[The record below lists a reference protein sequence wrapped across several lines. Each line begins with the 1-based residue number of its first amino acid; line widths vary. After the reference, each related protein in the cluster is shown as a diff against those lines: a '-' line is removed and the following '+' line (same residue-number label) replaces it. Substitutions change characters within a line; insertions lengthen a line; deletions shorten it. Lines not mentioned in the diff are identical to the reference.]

1 MEQCAAMQELISR
14 LLDEDLN
21 AAERAALAEHL
32 AVCPECQALYEAFSA
47 VSGALEEQQ
56 EEPPARLHENVMAA
70 VRRDAM
76 GKRNRRARRRWG
88 ALLSAAAVAA
98 LAIGLRFGLN
108 RAPAALNTTAVD
120 FAAEEA
126 AAAPEAE
133 PPVEE
138 ELLMEAP
145 KAARSSADFAAA
157 AQAVPE
163 ANAAPT
169 EGAAEQMMMDA
180 AALPASPVCDLSD
193 TLRFAELL
201 ETLGGEKVT
210 LPLERLGEE
219 PALIVRCADGELSLF
234 EVKGALYYYDPVGE
248 TLMRTPLS
256 REDVYD
262 LGTKPAP

>member
-14 LLDEDLN
+14 LLDGDLD
-21 AAERAALAEHL
+21 AAEQAALAEHL

-47 VSGALEEQQ
+47 VSGALREQQ
-56 EEPPARLHENVMAA
+56 EEPPERLHENVMAA

-98 LAIGLRFGLN
+98 LAIGLRFGLH
-108 RAPAALNTTAVD
+108 RSPAALNTTAVD

-126 AAAPEAE
+126 AEELPI
-133 PPVEE
+133 EE

-145 KAARSSADFAAA
+145 KAARGSADFAAA

-163 ANAAPT
+163 ANAVPT
-169 EGAAEQMMMDA
+169 EGAAEQMMMDY

-248 TLMRTPLS
+248 ALMRTPLS

>member
-47 VSGALEEQQ
+47 FSGALQEQQ

-76 GKRNRRARRRWG
+76 KKRNRRARRRWG

-98 LAIGLRFGLN
+98 LAIGLRFGLQ
-108 RAPAALNTTAVD
+108 RAPAALNTTAV
-120 FAAEEA
+120 
-126 AAAPEAE
+126 
-133 PPVEE
+133 
-138 ELLMEAP
+138 
-145 KAARSSADFAAA
+145 DFAAA

-180 AALPASPVCDLSD
+180 AALPASPVCDLSG

-234 EVKGALYYYDPVGE
+234 DYEGALYYYDPVGE
-248 TLMRTPLS
+248 ALMRTPLS

>member
-56 EEPPARLHENVMAA
+56 EEPPERLHENVMAA

-76 GKRNRRARRRWG
+76 KKRNRRARRRWG

-98 LAIGLRFGLN
+98 LAIGLRFGLH
-108 RAPAALNTTAVD
+108 RSPAALNMTAVD

-133 PPVEE
+133 LPVEE
-138 ELLMEAP
+138 ELLMGAP
-145 KAARSSADFAAA
+145 KAARGSADYAAA
-157 AQAVPE
+157 SQAMPE
-163 ANAAPT
+163 ANTAPT
-169 EGAAEQMMMDA
+169 ESAGQMLMMDA
-180 AALPASPVCDLSD
+180 AALPASPVCDLSG

-201 ETLGGEKVT
+201 EALGGETVT

-234 EVKGALYYYDPVGE
+234 DYEGALYYYDPAGE

-256 REDVYD
+256 RGDVYD
-262 LGTKPAP
+262 LGAKAAP

>member
-21 AAERAALAEHL
+21 AAEQAALAEHL
-32 AVCPECQALYEAFSA
+32 AVCPECKALYEAFSA

-56 EEPPARLHENVMAA
+56 EEPPERLHENVMAA

-76 GKRNRRARRRWG
+76 GQRNRRARRRWG

-108 RAPAALNTTAVD
+108 RAPAALNMTAVD

-126 AAAPEAE
+126 AEELPI
-133 PPVEE
+133 EE

-145 KAARSSADFAAA
+145 KAARGSADFAAA

-163 ANAAPT
+163 ANAVPT
-169 EGAAEQMMMDA
+169 EGAAEQMMMDS

-248 TLMRTPLS
+248 ALMRTPLS

>member
-1 MEQCAAMQELISR
+1 MITIDNL
-14 LLDEDLN
+14 
-21 AAERAALAEHL
+21 
-32 AVCPECQALYEAFSA
+32 AFSYGS
-47 VSGALEEQQ
+47 VPVLKNISMQLEEGKIYG
-56 EEPPARLHENVMAA
+56 LLGENGVGKTTLLTLLCGLKK
-70 VRRDAM
+70 VSSGRIRTDGRDPYSREADFL
-76 GKRNRRARRRWG
+76 ADQFYL
-88 ALLSAAAVAA
+88 ADEVAP
-98 LAIGLRFGLN
+98 LN
-108 RAPAALNTTAVD
+108 MTAVD

-126 AAAPEAE
+126 AEELPI
-133 PPVEE
+133 EE

-145 KAARSSADFAAA
+145 KAARGSADFAAA

-169 EGAAEQMMMDA
+169 EGAAEQMMMDY
-180 AALPASPVCDLSD
+180 AALPASPVCDLSG

-234 EVKGALYYYDPVGE
+234 DYEGALYYYDPVGE

>member
-1 MEQCAAMQELISR
+1 MEQCAATQELISR
-14 LLDEDLN
+14 LLDGDLD
-21 AAERAALAEHL
+21 AAEQAALAEHL
-32 AVCPECQALYEAFSA
+32 AVCPECKALYEAFSA

-56 EEPPARLHENVMAA
+56 EEPPERLHENVMAA

-108 RAPAALNTTAVD
+108 RAPAALNMTAVD

-126 AAAPEAE
+126 AEE

-169 EGAAEQMMMDA
+169 EGAAEQMMMDY

-210 LPLERLGEE
+210 LPLERLDEE

-234 EVKGALYYYDPVGE
+234 EYEGALYYYDPVGE

>member
-47 VSGALEEQQ
+47 VSGALRKQQ

-98 LAIGLRFGLN
+98 LAIGLRFGLH
-108 RAPAALNTTAVD
+108 RSPAALNMTAVD

-126 AAAPEAE
+126 AEE

-145 KAARSSADFAAA
+145 KAARGSADFAAA

-163 ANAAPT
+163 ANAVPT
-169 EGAAEQMMMDA
+169 EGAAEQMMMDY
-180 AALPASPVCDLSD
+180 AALPASPVCDLSG

-248 TLMRTPLS
+248 ALMRTPLS

>member
-14 LLDEDLN
+14 LLDGDLD
-21 AAERAALAEHL
+21 AAEQAALAEHL

-47 VSGALEEQQ
+47 VSGALREQQ
-56 EEPPARLHENVMAA
+56 EEPPERLHENVMAA

-98 LAIGLRFGLN
+98 LAIGLRFGLH
-108 RAPAALNTTAVD
+108 RSPAALNTTAVD

-126 AAAPEAE
+126 AEELPI
-133 PPVEE
+133 EE

-145 KAARSSADFAAA
+145 KAARGSADFAAA

-163 ANAAPT
+163 ANAVPT
-169 EGAAEQMMMDA
+169 EGAAEQMMMDS

-248 TLMRTPLS
+248 ALMRTPLS

>member
-14 LLDEDLN
+14 LLDGDLD
-21 AAERAALAEHL
+21 AAEQAALAEHL
-32 AVCPECQALYEAFSA
+32 AVCPECKALYEAFSA

-56 EEPPARLHENVMAA
+56 EEPPERLHENVMAA

-108 RAPAALNTTAVD
+108 RAPAALNMTAVD

-126 AAAPEAE
+126 AEE

-163 ANAAPT
+163 ANAVPT
-169 EGAAEQMMMDA
+169 EGAAEQMMMDY
-180 AALPASPVCDLSD
+180 AALPASPVCDLSG

-248 TLMRTPLS
+248 ALMRTPLS

>member
-14 LLDEDLN
+14 LLDGDLD

-47 VSGALEEQQ
+47 VSGALREQQ
-56 EEPPARLHENVMAA
+56 EEPPERLHENVMAA

-98 LAIGLRFGLN
+98 LAIGLRFGLH
-108 RAPAALNTTAVD
+108 RSPAALNMTAVD
-120 FAAEEA
+120 LAAEEA
-126 AAAPEAE
+126 AAAPAAE
-133 PPVEE
+133 LPVEE
-138 ELLMEAP
+138 ELLMGAP
-145 KAARSSADFAAA
+145 KAARGSADYAAA
-157 AQAVPE
+157 AQAMPE
-163 ANAAPT
+163 ANTAPT
-169 EGAAEQMMMDA
+169 EGAGQMLMDA

-201 ETLGGEKVT
+201 EALGGEKVT

-234 EVKGALYYYDPVGE
+234 DCEGALYYYDPAGE
-248 TLMRTPLS
+248 ALMRTPLS

>member
-1 MEQCAAMQELISR
+1 MKQCAAMQELISR
-14 LLDEDLN
+14 LLDGDLD
-21 AAERAALAEHL
+21 AAEQAALAEHL
-32 AVCPECQALYEAFSA
+32 VVCPECQALYEAFSA
-47 VSGALEEQQ
+47 VSGALRKQQ
-56 EEPPARLHENVMAA
+56 EEPPERLHENVMAA

-98 LAIGLRFGLN
+98 LAIGLRFGLH

-120 FAAEEA
+120 FAAVEEA
-126 AAAPEAE
+126 AEE
-133 PPVEE
+133 LLIEE

-145 KAARSSADFAAA
+145 KAARGSADFAAA

-163 ANAAPT
+163 ANAVPT

-234 EVKGALYYYDPVGE
+234 EVKGTLYYYDPVGE
-248 TLMRTPLS
+248 ALMRTPLS